1 MITILGSSG
10 YIGSSLL
17 NNFNKKSIPTFAP
30 DRDKNLFNHD
40 LGDVIYCIGMTAD
53 FRLKPFE
60 TVESHVSILNDLLKN
75 GKFDSLTYL
84 SSSRV
89 YIGSSENVVDENSN
103 IVISI
108 NDPDSLYNLTKLTG
122 ERICLSSG
130 RNTKII
136 RLSNI
141 YGDNYDSPNFIFELI
156 KKIKENKF
164 IELYTSLNSSKDYLS
179 IDLAVKLITQI
190 ALGKTNGIFNLASGN
205 NISNKEIIDMLNAH
219 FDFKYNFNQKSKE
232 VIYPQININKIKK
245 EFNFKSEETKDNLLK
260 LIKKSKND
268 TNR

>member
-17 NNFNKKSIPTFAP
+17 NRFNQKRISVFTPK
-30 DRDKNLFNHD
+30 RDDFYLNHD

-53 FRLKPFE
+53 FRFKPFE
-60 TVESHVSILNDLLKN
+60 TVESHVIKLNNILQN

-89 YIGSSENVVDENSN
+89 YLNSSRNEVDENSD
-103 IVISI
+103 ILVSI

-141 YGDNYDSPNFIFELI
+141 YGDNCDSPNFIFELI
-156 KKIKENKF
+156 KKIKEKKF
-164 IELYTSLNSSKDYLS
+164 IELYTTPNSSKDYLS
-179 IDLAVKLITQI
+179 IDLAIEFIIKI
-190 ALGKTNGIFNLASGN
+190 ALGKSNGIFNLASGN
-205 NISNKEIIDMLNAH
+205 NISNIEILEMLNAH
-219 FDFKYNFNQKSKE
+219 FDFEYILNQSCKE
-232 VIYPQININKIKK
+232 IVYPQININKIKK
-245 EFNFKSEETKDNLLK
+245 EFNFKSEDTKNNLLN
-260 LIKKSKND
+260 LIKTSKND
-268 TNR
+268 TN